1 MTTPLTITHR
11 PDLQRFEATVDGL
24 LCRADY
30 ELHNGIMAMTH
41 TVVPPALEGRGIAGQ
56 LVRSALEWARGQG
69 LRVRPVCSYVVTFLR
84 RHPEW
89 QDLQA

>member
-1 MTTPLTITHR
+1 MSTPLTILHNR
-11 PDLQRFEATVDGL
+11 EQQRFEATVDGL

-30 ELHNGIMAMTH
+30 ELRPGVMAMTH

-56 LVRSALEWARGQG
+56 LVKAALQWAREQQ
-69 LRVRPVCSYVVTFLR
+69 LRVQPVCSYVEVYLR

-89 QDLQA
+89 QDLRA